1 MAKTRNLE
9 QMSTRK
15 LRALLEVEKNEEQ
28 KALIQSILDER
39 AGESEADD
47 VEAAKADGMPV
58 PEAEAGA
65 EAKPEDPQPEA
76 KPKKAARK
84 MSEEEF
90 LATAAEAKKAVDHR
104 CVVKVKGTAVDLPGV
119 VAGVFKDRRSMLV
132 YYAVVL
138 DPIEGVDEDPKKVY
152 KKFGSDEITILEETV
167 LRTRAERCKKLD
179 SKRRNMGLSPE
190 DFEKVLDKV
199 LEKAEMNIGHKYN
212 VGDGK
217 EGRITRI
224 RRDKKN
230 GALYYLVTFEDE
242 VGEKQS
248 FRTIVWDVAEDGEV
262 FLAEDNRL
270 DPAFDEEAERL
281 AQEYV
286 ERKNREPRTAKTL
299 EEKVLEMEESLKRA
313 QNVFAKAQETVAMRE
328 NALKVLKAQLEESL
342 KSQDETLGEEA
353 SDYAQDAINTA
364 KELDAEAA
372 GEDLA

>member
-58 PEAEAGA
+58 PEAEV
-65 EAKPEDPQPEA
+65 KPEGPQPEA

-313 QNVFAKAQETVAMRE
+313 QNVLAKAQETVAMRE

-364 KELDAEAA
+364 KELDVEAA
-372 GEDLA
+372 SEDLA